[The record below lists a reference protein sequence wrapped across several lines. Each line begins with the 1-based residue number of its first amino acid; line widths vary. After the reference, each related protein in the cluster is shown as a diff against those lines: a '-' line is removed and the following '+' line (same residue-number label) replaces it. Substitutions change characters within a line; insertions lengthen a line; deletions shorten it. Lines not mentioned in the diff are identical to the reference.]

1 MYSQEQLEK
10 YPFFREKLEET
21 DLSGMLD
28 QLTGLVSRGN
38 ILWFAQWLIDHDVP
52 FSFAMLDL
60 DNFKFINDNYRLRG
74 KACVRNCLKNNVP
87 ILHLGII

>member
-1 MYSQEQLEK
+1 MYSKEQLEK

-52 FSFAMLDL
+52 FSNSSM
-60 DNFKFINDNYRLRG
+60 IPTGTTSGTR
-74 KACVRNCLKNNVP
+74 C
-87 ILHLGII
+87 